1 VAGQQASP
9 QKTGRGLRSWLP
21 SIFSPQRE
29 ARSEE
34 RRRAARP
41 QARLD
46 LHDPA
51 LGFGWGNDDGSAPAS
66 APAGGGA
73 RAAGAAGDWAALLAT
88 KSTFFQ
94 RNVALLR
101 QRLLRSNQVCQE
113 QSELD
118 QRRTMDMERT
128 TALARR
134 LMNATRTCAPQ
145 QVAVLDNRGR
155 KPRHLVFHPHAPL
168 LLVADETSAISLWHY
183 GDQMTGCTNSFLN
196 RNPPNSRVTGLELV
210 HEGDPHLG
218 LILVASNDGMVRGWR
233 GFGERGY
240 ETIVSG
246 WQAMPELQ
254 MNLSQAPM
262 SGGMVMHLQQKPARL
277 LVGGS
282 SSPLL
287 RLWDISTETCLR
299 ITSSGSAQGDGA
311 GITCV
316 TSVRSAA
323 SGAASGDDGSSST
336 LIVGCRDGWL
346 QLHDARAASQVRPFP
361 WQKSP
366 VSMITAPY
374 LYAKRAVFV
383 RHKSSKP
390 YTLHPTLYTL
400 HPTLKTLNPKPLNHN
415 SRTRNPKHETL
426 NTTRLP
432 NTHTHTWK
440 PGAIALAQGGVF
452 LHRQRRSS
460 VYCVWRLCVCV
471 CVWLAGWLAGWLV
484 WYGMVMSMIRQR
496 HY

>member
-1 VAGQQASP
+1 M
-9 QKTGRGLRSWLP
+9 
-21 SIFSPQRE
+21 
-29 ARSEE
+29 
-34 RRRAARP
+34 
-41 QARLD
+41 
-46 LHDPA
+46 
-51 LGFGWGNDDGSAPAS
+51 
-66 APAGGGA
+66 
-73 RAAGAAGDWAALLAT
+73 RAAGTAGDWAALLAT

-196 RNPPNSRVTGLELV
+196 CNPPNSRVTGLELV

-218 LILVASNDGMVRGWR
+218 LILVASSDGMVRGWR

-254 MNLSQAPM
+254 MNLSHAPM
-262 SGGMVMHLQQKPARL
+262 NGGMVMHLQQKPARL

-287 RLWDISTETCLR
+287 RLWDICTETCLR

-316 TSVRSAA
+316 TSVRSTA
-323 SGAASGDDGSSST
+323 SGAAAGEDASSST

-346 QLHDARAASQVRPFP
+346 QLHDARAASQVC
-361 WQKSP
+361 
-366 VSMITAPY
+366 
-374 LYAKRAVFV
+374 L
-383 RHKSSKP
+383 
-390 YTLHPTLYTL
+390 
-400 HPTLKTLNPKPLNHN
+400 
-415 SRTRNPKHETL
+415 
-426 NTTRLP
+426 
-432 NTHTHTWK
+432 
-440 PGAIALAQGGVF
+440 F
-452 LHRQRRSS
+452 L
-460 VYCVWRLCVCV
+460 
-471 CVWLAGWLAGWLV
+471 
-484 WYGMVMSMIRQR
+484 
-496 HY
+496 